1 MFPRVSFSAA
11 LPIGL
16 MSALGALV
24 LIARRQA
31 SPSRLSAAW
40 RSAFASAILFSR
52 RPIDCNRPVLA

>member
-24 LIARRQA
+24 LIATPA
-31 SPSRLSAAW
+31 SIPLALVSSVALGICISDLVCAPSR
-40 RSAFASAILFSR
+40 
-52 RPIDCNRPVLA
+52 